1 MKGILRTLIWF
12 ILGLELLLVMFVLFS
27 KFLTP
32 DEVETDL
39 DEAEQ
44 QEIENIIMP
53 TFTKESIPEDVYR
66 KIYNVSFTENENI
79 TLEDLDYLKITYY
92 DFEGTKHIGDMIC
105 NKQVS
110 DDILSIFK
118 ELYDIKYPIEKIE
131 LVDNYN
137 ADDKASMK
145 ANNTSCFNY
154 RVISGTQTLSN
165 HALGCA
171 VDINPLQNP
180 SVSNGVP
187 SIKESEKYI
196 NRKNYKMGMITDD
209 DDCVRIFKEHGWSWG
224 GDWIEPKDYQH
235 FEKEIKTKK

>member
-39 DEAEQ
+39 DEEEK

-79 TLEDLDYLKITYY
+79 TLDDLDYLKITYY

-131 LVDNYN
+131 LVDKYE
-137 ADDKASMK
+137 
-145 ANNTSCFNY
+145 
-154 RVISGTQTLSN
+154 VLSSEEKSKN
-165 HALGCA
+165 
-171 VDINPLQNP
+171 
-180 SVSNGVP
+180 SFVS
-187 SIKESEKYI
+187 SSYFFCTWDS
-196 NRKNYKMGMITDD
+196 Y
-209 DDCVRIFKEHGWSWG
+209 
-224 GDWIEPKDYQH
+224 
-235 FEKEIKTKK
+235 